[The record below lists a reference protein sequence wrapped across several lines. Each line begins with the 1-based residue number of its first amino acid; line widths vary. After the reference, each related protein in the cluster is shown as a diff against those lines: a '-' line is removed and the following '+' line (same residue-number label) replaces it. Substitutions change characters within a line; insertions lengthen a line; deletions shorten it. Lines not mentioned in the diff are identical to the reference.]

1 MDHRRYWFKEQLVIM
16 VLAGNNGL
24 LVNLDSTDFLGFIR
38 LLDYTGF
45 MGSTGFVG
53 FTDFNWFSV

>member
-1 MDHRRYWFKEQLVIM
+1 MI
-16 VLAGNNGL
+16 LAGNNGL

-45 MGSTGFVG
+45 MVSTGFVG
-53 FTDFNWFSV
+53 FTGLLGSTGFLILYPWCKP